1 LEQRSFFLQKTVKFL
16 PHKNI
21 FTHSFDSINDYP
33 ISEVSN
39 KGLEKCKKNI
49 RLKKDQYA
57 KNVYFKEFYW
67 RLNLLRGL
75 P

>member
-1 LEQRSFFLQKTVKFL
+1 MQ
-16 PHKNI
+16 
-21 FTHSFDSINDYP
+21 
-33 ISEVSN
+33 
-39 KGLEKCKKNI
+39 KNI